1 MNSKS
6 VALALGSGGA
16 RGYAHIGA
24 IQVIEERGLTIA
36 GIAGSSMGALVGGL
50 YAAGKLDDFTEWVT
64 TLTQLDMVRLLDIS
78 VTAPGVIRAEK
89 IVKRVRDILGDTTI
103 EELPIPYTAVAT
115 DLTAGRSI
123 WFQRGPVH
131 DAIRASIAIPGVI
144 TPHTI
149 DGRLLADGGI
159 LAPLPLAPIVSAGA
173 DLTIGISL
181 GAEEQRVENGGDA
194 PVSESSSEVG
204 TMDDWIGRF
213 RRGAAQLFE
222 RESDDSADDT
232 IGPALT
238 SRFDVMNRS
247 LDVMGAALA
256 RYQLA
261 GYPPD
266 VLIRVPRTSCRAFDF
281 HRAEE
286 MIALGRDLTEK
297 ALDAAGLTADSD
309 ATNADAADV
318 DPPPAGQVDIA

>member
-1 MNSKS
+1 MVNSKS

-24 IQVIEERGLTIA
+24 IQVLEERGLTIA

-50 YAAGKLDDFTEWVT
+50 HAAGKLDDFTEWVT

-103 EELPIPYTAVAT
+103 EELPIPFTAVAT
-115 DLTAGRSI
+115 DLTAGRSV

-149 DGRLLADGGI
+149 GGRLLADGGI
-159 LAPLPLAPIVSAGA
+159 LDPLPLAPIVSAGA

-181 GAEEQRVENGGDA
+181 GAEEQRVADDGEA
-194 PVSESSSEVG
+194 PVSESSSDAG
-204 TMDDWIGRF
+204 TMDDWINRF
-213 RRGAAQLFE
+213 RRGAAQLFD
-222 RESDDSADDT
+222 RETDVSAAADDVT
-232 IGPALT
+232 GPALS

-266 VLIRVPRTSCRAFDF
+266 VLIRVPRMSCRAFDF

-297 ALDAAGLTADSD
+297 ALDAAGLGTD
-309 ATNADAADV
+309 TDAADF
-318 DPPPAGQVDIA
+318 DPPPVDQVDIA